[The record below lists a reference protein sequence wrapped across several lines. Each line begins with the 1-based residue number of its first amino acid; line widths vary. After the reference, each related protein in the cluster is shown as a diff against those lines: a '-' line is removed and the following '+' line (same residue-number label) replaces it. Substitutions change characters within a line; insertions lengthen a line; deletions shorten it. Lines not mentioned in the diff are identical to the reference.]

1 MLIRSLKLG
10 LALAAWLAP
19 QAPGQVPDSSVLEP
33 GTRVRFWLFPD
44 QPLDAGERQ
53 RYEGTLVAF
62 ANDTLFVRLHRGL
75 GVLAVP
81 RRWVDELRMS
91 QGLGSRWEGAWRG
104 GRTGF
109 LLGAGL
115 GAVVG
120 SEVANTR
127 DESGSDVLETI
138 LSHAALYGLSV
149 SISGAFWGL
158 LHPSER
164 WRRVDLALLSS
175 DSRGVRIGV
184 SLGL

>member
-1 MLIRSLKLG
+1 MIRSLTIG
-10 LALAAWLAP
+10 LALAALLAP
-19 QAPGQVPDSSVLEP
+19 EAPGQARDSSVLEP
-33 GTRVRFWLFPD
+33 GTRVQFRLFPD
-44 QPLDAGERQ
+44 QPSDAGERQ

-81 RRWVDELRMS
+81 RLWVDELRIS
-91 QGLGSRWEGAWRG
+91 QGLGSRWGSAWRA
-104 GRTGF
+104 GRMGF

-120 SEVANTR
+120 SELANTR
-127 DESGSDVLETI
+127 DESGSAVLETI
-138 LSHAALYGLSV
+138 LSHAALYGLSI

-158 LHPSER
+158 FHPSER
-164 WRRVDLALLSS
+164 WKRVNLALLSS
-175 DSRGVRIGV
+175 DSRGLRVGV